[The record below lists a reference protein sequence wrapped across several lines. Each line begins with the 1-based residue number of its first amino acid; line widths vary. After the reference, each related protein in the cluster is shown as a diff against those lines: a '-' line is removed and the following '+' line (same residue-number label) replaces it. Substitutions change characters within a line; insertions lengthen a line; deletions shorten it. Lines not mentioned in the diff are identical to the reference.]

1 MYVSSLSNNRA
12 RHRKA
17 SHARPVTVRASEIS
31 LLILKVNCRPTLRT
45 KEVLRKKPQFLH
57 RRTPHQCRLT
67 LLRAKTYRCIGRLR
81 ASWLK
86 QTRRNRTIGERP
98 QRLISEEMT
107 NLGILRAKAR
117 FLRLKK
123 SDFQK
128 ALSTLAPKVQILRP
142 HMVQGLA
149 MARPARFRICLTI

>member
-1 MYVSSLSNNRA
+1 MYVSSLSNSRT
-12 RHRKA
+12 RHRRA
-17 SHARPVTVRASEIS
+17 SHARLVTVRASGIN

-45 KEVLRKKPQFLH
+45 KEVLRRKPQFLH
-57 RRTPHQCRLT
+57 QRAPHQCKLT
-67 LLRAKTYRCIGRLR
+67 LLKAKTHRCIGRLR

-86 QTRRNRTIGERP
+86 QTRRSRTTGERP
-98 QRLISEEMT
+98 QRLISEET
-107 NLGILRAKAR
+107 TSLGILRAKAR

-142 HMVQGLA
+142 HMVQGQA
-149 MARPARFRICLTI
+149 MARPARSLICSII

>member
-1 MYVSSLSNNRA
+1 MYVSSLSNSRT
-12 RHRKA
+12 RHRRA
-17 SHARPVTVRASEIS
+17 SLARLVTVQASEIS

-45 KEVLRKKPQFLH
+45 KEVLRRKPQFLH
-57 RRTPHQCRLT
+57 RRAPHQCRLT
-67 LLRAKTYRCIGRLR
+67 LLRAKTHRCIGRPR

-98 QRLISEEMT
+98 QKLISEET
-107 NLGILRAKAR
+107 TSLGISRVRAR

-128 ALSTLAPKVQILRP
+128 AQSTLAPKVQILRP

-149 MARPARFRICLTI
+149 MVRPARFRICSTI